1 MSVNFDQEISRKES
15 GSIKWNPQLIEK
27 WCGFSGEN
35 VDSFWVADMD
45 FLCPQP
51 VREAVEKVA
60 QHGIY
65 GYSDFTSSY
74 YDSVIGWYRR
84 RFGCEVKREWICY
97 SNGIVPALNYII
109 QSRCRPGD
117 KLLLQTPVYYPFLEA
132 VRDHG
137 LEMGDAPLRST
148 PVGYEMDLEA
158 LERQAADP
166 KAKIMFLCS
175 PHNPVGRVW
184 NRQELTAVME
194 ICRKHQVLV
203 VADEIHCDIVFGES
217 KHITLLSMT
226 EYLDNVIVCSSPSKT
241 FNIAGLQTSNI
252 IIPNDAIRKDF
263 CQTLHANGILLP
275 NPFGAAAAQAAYE
288 QGEEWLE
295 QLLRYLEGNLDAME
309 EYISANMPGCQW
321 QRPQGTYLAWLR
333 FADRPD
339 SSWRKK
345 RLEEAG
351 KIALDHGSI
360 FGQAG
365 EEFERINFACPR
377 RVLLRGLEK
386 MKRSLYPE
394 I

>member
-1 MSVNFDQEISRKES
+1 M
-15 GSIKWNPQLIEK
+15 
-27 WCGFSGEN
+27 
-35 VDSFWVADMD
+35 
-45 FLCPQP
+45 
-51 VREAVEKVA
+51 
-60 QHGIY
+60 
-65 GYSDFTSSY
+65 
-74 YDSVIGWYRR
+74 
-84 RFGCEVKREWICY
+84 
-97 SNGIVPALNYII
+97 
-109 QSRCRPGD
+109 
-117 KLLLQTPVYYPFLEA
+117 
-132 VRDHG
+132 
-137 LEMGDAPLRST
+137 
-148 PVGYEMDLEA
+148 
-158 LERQAADP
+158 
-166 KAKIMFLCS
+166 
-175 PHNPVGRVW
+175 
-184 NRQELTAVME
+184 
-194 ICRKHQVLV
+194 

-321 QRPQGTYLAWLR
+321 QRPQGTYWPWLR
-333 FADRPD
+333 FADRLD
-339 SSWRKK
+339 SAWRKK
-345 RLEEAG
+345 QLEEVG

-360 FGQAG
+360 FDRR
-365 EEFERINFACPR
+365 ERNLRESFRLSQTGAFA
-377 RVLLRGLEK
+377 GLEK